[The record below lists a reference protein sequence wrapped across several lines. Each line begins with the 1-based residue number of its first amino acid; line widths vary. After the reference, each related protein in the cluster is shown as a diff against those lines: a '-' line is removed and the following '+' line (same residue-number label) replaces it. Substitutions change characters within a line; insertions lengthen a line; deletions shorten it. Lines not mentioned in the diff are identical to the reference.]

1 MNLHLIGNL
10 EMKFTNFN
18 DQEAGKKLTLDEL
31 GGKVSIKYAASLKNF
46 HCSDSNPSSNCTNI
60 GHIPNKIDCSL
71 SDSYGYQISLARCT
85 TADHSCTKTC
95 TSDAAFA
102 SLCES

>member
-10 EMKFTNFN
+10 QMKFTNFN
-18 DQEAGKKLTLDEL
+18 DQEHGKSLTLEEL

-60 GHIPNKIDCSL
+60 GHIPNKIACSL
-71 SDSYGYQISLARCT
+71 SDSYVIHPLLFR
-85 TADHSCTKTC
+85 
-95 TSDAAFA
+95 
-102 SLCES
+102 LE